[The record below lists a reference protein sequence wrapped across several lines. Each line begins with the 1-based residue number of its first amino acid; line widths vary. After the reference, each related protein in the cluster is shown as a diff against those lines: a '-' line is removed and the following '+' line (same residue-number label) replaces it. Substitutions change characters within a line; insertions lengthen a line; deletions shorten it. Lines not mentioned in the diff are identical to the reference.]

1 MRLKQSK
8 PTREEFESKV
18 SDHLFCGRSRPLTV
32 VGATDAEY
40 VLLMRALL
48 AMSVAGAIIG
58 VLL

>member
-1 MRLKQSK
+1 MRPKQSK
-8 PTREEFESKV
+8 PTSKEFDSKV

-40 VLLMRALL
+40 VILIRALL

-58 VLL
+58 VFL